1 MMDVRDGFWHVS
13 LEKQSTYLM
22 TFQTP
27 FGSYRWKRT
36 PFGISSAPEVFQR
49 RMPEFIEGLDGI
61 EVVADNF
68 IAVGYGDTFEET
80 TRDKHSLN
88 DEKLKLRQS
97 EVLFIGH
104 IMTDKGLRVDP
115 AKFRAFVEMPTPTD
129 KAVVQRHLGVAQY
142 LAKFLPHLSDITKPL
157 RQLTKSDVLWFCDEK
172 KTALDTNKQS
182 PVRRYCLL
190 QRKR

>member
-80 TRDKHSLN
+80 TRDKHPLAFLKRCEERNIRLN

-115 AKFRAFVEMPTPTD
+115 AKFRA
-129 KAVVQRHLGVAQY
+129 AN
-142 LAKFLPHLSDITKPL
+142 SN
-157 RQLTKSDVLWFCDEK
+157 RQLKRRCRDFWVWHSTSSSSSRICQ
-172 KTALDTNKQS
+172 TSQS
-182 PVRRYCLL
+182 Y
-190 QRKR
+190 